1 MLIENFIA
9 NYARKKNENY
19 LQFKPSE
26 TIIIPRNKGNV
37 PTLLYIHVP
46 FCEELCPYCSFNRVR
61 FQEDLARAYFD
72 ALRKEIVMYKDLGY
86 DFKALYAGGGTPT
99 ILIDEL
105 EKTVLLI
112 REMFNITEISVETNP
127 NHLTQDNI
135 NKLREMGVNRLSVGV
150 QTFDDGLLK
159 TIERYHKYGSGEDIK
174 ERLSYTQGNFQ
185 TLNVDMIFNF
195 PTQSMEILEK
205 DLSTI
210 IELMVD
216 QVTYYPLMV
225 SSFTKDI
232 MNKKLGTV
240 DYDRGNEFYR
250 KITEMLSPQYKASTA
265 WCFSRKD
272 KIFKSGATQA
282 TISSEVF
289 SSHSEREG
297 EAQPALHTKGA
308 TQARIS
314 SEVFSSHSEREGE
327 ARSALQTKGAT
338 QARISS
344 EVFSSHSERE
354 GEAQSALQTKGATQA
369 RISSEVFSSHSER
382 EGEAQSALQTEG
394 ATQAPVIDEYVV
406 NYEEYA
412 GLGSGSIG
420 YLGGSAYAN
429 TFDIKEYIDKINR
442 GSLPVI
448 AIKNFSMKERLC
460 YDLLMKLFGLSL
472 DTQQLT
478 QKHGVNAYRYLWS
491 EILFFRLTGGIE
503 KKDSMLMLTKKGQYY
518 WVLMMR
524 EFFIGV
530 NNFRDFC
537 RAQNKT

>member
-297 EAQPALHTKGA
+297 EAQPAL
-308 TQARIS
+308 
-314 SEVFSSHSEREGE
+314 
-327 ARSALQTKGAT
+327 
-338 QARISS
+338 
-344 EVFSSHSERE
+344 
-354 GEAQSALQTKGATQA
+354 QTKGATQA

-442 GSLPVI
+442 GSLPI
-448 AIKNFSMKERLC
+448 AAIKNFSMKERLC

>member
-297 EAQPALHTKGA
+297 EAQPALQTKGA

-442 GSLPVI
+442 GSLPI
-448 AIKNFSMKERLC
+448 AAIKNFSMKERLC

>member
-282 TISSEVF
+282 RISSEVF

-297 EAQPALHTKGA
+297 EAQPALLAEGA

-314 SEVFSSHSEREGE
+314 SEVFSSHSER
-327 ARSALQTKGAT
+327 
-338 QARISS
+338 
-344 EVFSSHSERE
+344 
-354 GEAQSALQTKGATQA
+354 
-369 RISSEVFSSHSER
+369 
-382 EGEAQSALQTEG
+382 
-394 ATQAPVIDEYVV
+394 
-406 NYEEYA
+406 
-412 GLGSGSIG
+412 
-420 YLGGSAYAN
+420 
-429 TFDIKEYIDKINR
+429 
-442 GSLPVI
+442 
-448 AIKNFSMKERLC
+448 
-460 YDLLMKLFGLSL
+460 
-472 DTQQLT
+472 
-478 QKHGVNAYRYLWS
+478 
-491 EILFFRLTGGIE
+491 
-503 KKDSMLMLTKKGQYY
+503 
-518 WVLMMR
+518 
-524 EFFIGV
+524 
-530 NNFRDFC
+530 
-537 RAQNKT
+537 